1 MNVFDII
8 IAALLLFG
16 LVRGIMKGLFIEVA
30 SLVALIAGVYGAIH
44 FSYFVSNFLK
54 EYVSFKQE
62 YISLA
67 SFAITFVIII
77 VAITLLGKVLTKIAD
92 FASLGI
98 INKILGG
105 VFGVLKIGLI
115 LSIIFIFFGKMNETI
130 PFVKKKT
137 LEESIL
143 YSSVKKIAPTIF
155 PSIIK
160 EEKQD
165 KSLLDNIETYNNYR
179 PHLSNYMLTP
189 NQMHQQN
196 Q

>member
-44 FSYFVSNFLK
+44 FSYFTSNFLK
-54 EYVSFKQE
+54 EYVSFQQE

-67 SFAITFVIII
+67 SFAITFVVII
-77 VAITLLGKVLTKIAD
+77 VAITLLGKVLTKIAN

-105 VFGVLKIGLI
+105 VFGVLKVGLI

-130 PFVKKKT
+130 PFVKKET
-137 LEESIL
+137 LEKSIL

-155 PSIIK
+155 PSIVK

-165 KSLLDNIETYNNYR
+165 KSLLDNIEI
-179 PHLSNYMLTP
+179 
-189 NQMHQQN
+189 
-196 Q
+196 